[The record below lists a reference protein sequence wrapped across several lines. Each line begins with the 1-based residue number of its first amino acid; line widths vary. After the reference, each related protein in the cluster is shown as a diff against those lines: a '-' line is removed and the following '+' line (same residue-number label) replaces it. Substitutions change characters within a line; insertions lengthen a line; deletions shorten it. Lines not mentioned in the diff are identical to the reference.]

1 MVNILIDITG
11 FFPYKNYGAQTFILN
26 FFRELD
32 SKNDSSIIIICSKKT
47 LEFLKFE
54 NLKIRAFFIPENLLL
69 EEYSRSEKYFLDL
82 LVTNYNFDPN
92 SKSDIE
98 ILYNQSYNFAGLWRM
113 VFVWADRDFEETI
126 EEMSDMLSK
135 IATKHA

>member
-47 LEFLKFE
+47 LEFLEFE
-54 NLKIRAFFIPENLLL
+54 NLKIKKKRMLQYIYVLSSNLIF
-69 EEYSRSEKYFLDL
+69 KPF
-82 LVTNYNFDPN
+82 LVTHFDMKNYNFG
-92 SKSDIE
+92 I
-98 ILYNQSYNFAGLWRM
+98 
-113 VFVWADRDFEETI
+113 FEFKFSI
-126 EEMSDMLSK
+126 
-135 IATKHA
+135 IF